1 MIRLKSLLSEQSSN
15 PVEQKIVSLFS
26 SKSNQRWSEMTNNE
40 KQLAI
45 QVATNEIKKHAK
57 IKGYDFNKAL
67 NKVSNA
73 YVRQRTETIPAQ
85 EMPKPEP
92 NVYTAYYPDINTPNP
107 KLDNF
112 YLQDNAIAVSKENIA
127 SFNQL
132 ISELKSQISPDE
144 KITRIE
150 VLGGSSTSRV
160 PTTLGGTVERE
171 KGNEVLARKR
181 CEAITDT
188 LDNLIKTNFPDYKG
202 EIIKRFD
209 EKPNQGPA
217 YTTKERNYFFGTGK
231 LDPSKKAEYEKI
243 YGPYKGS
250 YGSILIETMIIE
262 QDILPSP
269 PAEFKNYKI
278 SIGFKDSGKGMKKSS
293 KASSKKLFRSK
304 TGGGISFGG
313 EQVIPTCPLW

>member
-1 MIRLKSLLSEQSSN
+1 MIRLKSLLYEQSSN

-26 SKSNQRWSEMTNNE
+26 SKSSQRWSETTADE
-40 KQLAI
+40 KQQLI
-45 QVATNEIKKHAK
+45 QAVTNDIKKHAK

-67 NKVSNA
+67 NRVSNA
-73 YVRQRTETIPAQ
+73 TVRQRTETIPAQ

-92 NVYTAYYPDINTPNP
+92 HVYTAYYPDINKPNP

-112 YLQDNAIAVSKENIA
+112 YLDDNAIAVSKENIA
-127 SFNQL
+127 AFNQL
-132 ISELKSQISPDE
+132 ISELKSQISADE

-150 VLGGSSTSRV
+150 VLGGSSTSQV

-171 KGNEVLARKR
+171 RGNEVLARKR

-188 LDNLIKTNFPDYKG
+188 LDRLITTNFPDYTG
-202 EIIKRFD
+202 EIVKRFD
-209 EKPNQGPA
+209 EKPNRGPA

-231 LDPSKKAEYEKI
+231 LDPSKKAEYEKM

-250 YGSILIETMIIE
+250 YGTILIETESIE
-262 QDILPSP
+262 QAITPNPPS
-269 PAEFKNYKI
+269 EFKNYKI
-278 SIGFKDSGKGMKKSS
+278 SIGFKDSGKGMKKAS